1 MRRAGLVGG
10 GPGPLAAGYPWR
22 VLRLGESLDATW
34 QGGGAARVS
43 ATSQDPDGWIDLD
56 LENPSPTGLEGYRR
70 WVLRDLAGLPID
82 DAGQLDQA
90 GILRVR
96 LQVDWTGT
104 AGETVAIG
112 LCDEDGDLSL
122 ANGWITVAYRT
133 ASSGA
138 SVVTQAAGSSMNDDP
153 VGGPVSALDAVF
165 LPPRDQIGAMMVGA
179 LADPYDGS
187 VVGGGSNGSGGPT
200 SGPRR
205 LVISVSCDTDDDDGP
220 HPVRFR
226 VWYAWIPA
234 LQVPT

>member
-1 MRRAGLVGG
+1 MSSTVQTA
-10 GPGPLAAGYPWR
+10 
-22 VLRLGESLDATW
+22 
-34 QGGGAARVS
+34 
-43 ATSQDPDGWIDLD
+43 DGWLELD

-70 WVLRDLAGLPID
+70 WVLRDLAGLAVD

-96 LQVDWTGT
+96 LEVDWTGT

-112 LCDEDGDLSL
+112 LCDEDGDLST
-122 ANGWITVAYRT
+122 AGGWIAVAYRT

-138 SVVTQAAGSSMNDDP
+138 SVVSQAAGSPMNDDP

-165 LPPRDQIGAMMVGA
+165 LPVRDQIGALVVGA
-179 LADPYDGS
+179 LADPFNGTI
-187 VVGGGSNGSGGPT
+187 VGGGSNGSGSPT

-220 HPVRFR
+220 HPVRVR
-226 VWYAWIPA
+226 AWYAWIPG
-234 LQVPT
+234 LPVPP